1 MRHGRAALRVARKKD
16 VAASY
21 NKLKEFQGR
30 KYTGMRVGGT
40 HTWLYTDGVW
50 KERKVT
56 PDRWELTYASAKR
69 RKGHAPEGSGA
80 PVGTEYHWYI
90 LAHQFVKKL
99 DANTYDTFM
108 EGAKYKL
115 AHKRA
120 ASPVWDTELPRHPSD
135 RKRLIGI
142 LEDTLGRL
150 REDAGA
156 EPEEEPEPAE
166 PHRAKAKP
174 RKADLP
180 PAEARKA

>member
-1 MRHGRAALRVARKKD
+1 MPAKKD

-21 NKLKEFQGR
+21 NKLKEFEGK

-40 HTWLYTDGVW
+40 HTWLYNDGLW
-50 KERKVT
+50 KERKVA
-56 PDRWELTYASAKR
+56 PDRWEIMYTSAKR

-99 DANTYDTFM
+99 DANTYDTFL

-120 ASPVWDTELPRHPSD
+120 ASPQWSTELPRAPSD

-142 LEDTLGRL
+142 LEDTLERL
-150 REDAGA
+150 REDTG
-156 EPEEEPEPAE
+156 EPEDDAAAPAL
-166 PHRAKAKP
+166 KP

-180 PAEARKA
+180 PAEAAPKGRARRR